1 MGAGFDPEGLL
12 PPLEGGGGGHFA
24 RRGAGGGGRG
34 RAGAAA
40 PPPPSGPA
48 GSMRRAV
55 AAPRGAEGARDGV
68 GVASL
73 RGGARAA
80 LERALAGRMGDLST
94 ASKGLRAHSLDP
106 PVLSLPGAVDAS
118 ACAAAVGVLR
128 GWDGLQRSGVG
139 AGFIG
144 GGGSGSAAAAGGFSV
159 SERRTSSSGLVDP
172 GAPLELQDLENRVA
186 ALGHE
191 LLGEERWSTRG
202 QLPGRG
208 ERCFEKLQVAHYRE
222 GEEFKSHDDAF
233 PADAAAQN
241 GFQRAATLLLYLS
254 DCAAGGETAFDR
266 LPGVSLAPRA
276 GTLVIFFP
284 ALPGGEQDPLALHA
298 ALPVGAGAEKFV
310 AQQWVADWAP
320 GPGAAAPAPP
330 AAPDGRALARMALK
344 RAKGGRQGGA
354 EGKTK
359 AGFGVRRAPS
369 KGGSPPKPSKKSGGK
384 GFGR

>member
-1 MGAGFDPEGLL
+1 M
-12 PPLEGGGGGHFA
+12 
-24 RRGAGGGGRG
+24 
-34 RAGAAA
+34 
-40 PPPPSGPA
+40 
-48 GSMRRAV
+48 

-68 GVASL
+68 EVAGL

-80 LERALAGRMGDLST
+80 LEQALAGRLGDLS
-94 ASKGLRAHSLDP
+94 AAPEGLRAHSLDP

-118 ACAAAVGVLR
+118 ACAAAVGALR
-128 GWDGLQRSGVG
+128 GWEGLQRSGVG

-144 GGGSGSAAAAGGFSV
+144 GGSGGSAAAAGGFAV

-172 GAPLELQDLENRVA
+172 RAPPELRDLEQRVA

-191 LLGEERWSTRG
+191 LLGGERWSARG
-202 QLPGRG
+202 QLPGWG

-233 PADAAAQN
+233 PADVAAQN
-241 GFQRAATLLLYLS
+241 GFQRAVTLLLYLS

-266 LPGVSLAPRA
+266 LPGVSVMPRE
-276 GTLVIFFP
+276 GTLVVFFP

-310 AQQWVADWAP
+310 SQQWVADWVP
-320 GPGAAAPAPP
+320 GPGAAAPAAP
-330 AAPDGRALARMALK
+330 AVPDGRALARVALK
-344 RAKGGRQGGA
+344 RSKGGSQGGA
-354 EGKTK
+354 EGQAK
-359 AGFGVRRAPS
+359 AGFGKAKAGFGARKAPS
-369 KGGSPPKPSKKSGGK
+369 KVGGSAKTSKKPGKGFAKSK